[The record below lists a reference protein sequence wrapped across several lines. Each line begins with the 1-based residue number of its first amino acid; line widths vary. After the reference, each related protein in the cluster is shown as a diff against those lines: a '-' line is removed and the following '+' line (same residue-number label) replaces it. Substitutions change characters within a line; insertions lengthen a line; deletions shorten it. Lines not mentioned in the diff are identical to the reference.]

1 MKRKLV
7 LIEWNDA
14 WGASTWVSN
23 NEDKCAPAKIVS
35 VGFVTKQST
44 EGYVLS
50 ASLDDTFSNVGNRQF
65 IPQGCITKV
74 RVLK

>member
-23 NEDKCAPAKIVS
+23 NEDKCAPAKIIS
-35 VGFVTKQST
+35 VGFVAKKNA
-44 EGYVLS
+44 EGYLIA
-50 ASLDDTFSNVGNRQF
+50 ASLDDTFSNAGNRQF